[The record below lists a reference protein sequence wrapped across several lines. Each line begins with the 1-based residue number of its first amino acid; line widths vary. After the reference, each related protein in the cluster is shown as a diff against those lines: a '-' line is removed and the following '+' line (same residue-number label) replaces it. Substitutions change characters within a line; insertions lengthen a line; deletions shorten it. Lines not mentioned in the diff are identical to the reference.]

1 MKRIKKL
8 IAVILCA
15 GMISSFNISFIYAS
29 QQNGYHPLNIQIKSP
44 DQPAAVTP
52 KRSARALD
60 SYYSSSELG
69 QVTSVKDQGNTELCW
84 AFGITSMGE
93 TSLIKQ
99 GIASTNVD
107 FSEKHFG
114 YFMYNRKN
122 DALNNTKG
130 DKTKV
135 PGDWRN
141 AGGNS
146 LLAMISLTGWY
157 GLARENVAPFN
168 TSKWKL
174 SDSVGQK
181 DSAIL
186 KNGFFLGDS
195 PENNTVK
202 SYIKDYGSVV
212 MAYHAPEETW
222 EERAYYGQDHQAY
235 NCNSSRQNAN
245 HIVAIVGW
253 DDSYSRENFNSAS
266 RPSKDGAWIVKNSWG
281 NQEGSNGYTYISY
294 EDKSLCEFVAGQF
307 VKASEYKYNYFYDG
321 SSNPGILKLKK
332 GQQFANVFTAKKG
345 KSNRKELI
353 KAVNLVTWS
362 PGIKYSI
369 QIYKNPKNGKPTSGT
384 KMLKR
389 VATGTIREAG
399 THTIDLPKKVEM
411 IKGDKFAVVVKL
423 RSSGN
428 IGFDENDDYHWV
440 SFVNKT
446 KRGQSYLYD
455 DGKWNDLNPDHA
467 TMRLKA
473 YTVTEPT
480 NKIHLRYCKTGSKN
494 RSGKDVTLYYAGKRL
509 KKNKDYKISKK
520 KDDSYVIVKGKGR
533 YRGTKKIYLSNR

>member
-8 IAVILCA
+8 VAIILCA
-15 GMISSFNISFIYAS
+15 GIISSFNISFIYAS
-29 QQNGYHPLNIQIKSP
+29 QQNGYHPLNIKIESP
-44 DQPAAVTP
+44 NVP
-52 KRSARALD
+52 KTVIPKKSARALD
-60 SYYSSSELG
+60 SRYSSSDLG
-69 QVTSVKDQGNTELCW
+69 EVTSVKDQGNTELCW

-99 GIASTNVD
+99 GIANTNVD

-122 DALNNTKG
+122 DVLNNTKG

-135 PGDWRN
+135 PGDWRD

-157 GLARENVAPFN
+157 GLANEKVAPF
-168 TSKWKL
+168 SSVKWKL
-174 SDSVGQK
+174 SDSIGQK

-186 KNGFFLGDS
+186 KNGFFLGDDPS
-195 PENNTVK
+195 DNTVK
-202 SYIKDYGSVV
+202 SYIKDYGTVV

-222 EERAYYGQDHQAY
+222 EEKAYYSEDHQAY
-235 NCNSSRQNAN
+235 NCNSTRQNAN

-253 DDSYSRENFNSAS
+253 DDTYSKDNFNESS
-266 RPSKDGAWIVKNSWG
+266 RPTRDGAWIVKNSWG
-281 NQEGSNGYTYISY
+281 NQEGNNGYTYISY
-294 EDKSLCEFVAGQF
+294 EDKSLCEFVSGQF

-332 GQQFANVFTAKKG
+332 GQQFANVYTAKKG
-345 KSNRKELI
+345 TAKRRELI

-362 PGIKYSI
+362 TNLKYSI
-369 QIYKNPKNGKPTSGT
+369 QIYKNPKDGKPTSGT
-384 KMLKR
+384 KMLKHPASG
-389 VATGTIREAG
+389 VIKEAG

-411 IKGDKFAVVVKL
+411 IKGDRFAVVVKL

-428 IGFDENDDYHWV
+428 VGFDENDDYHWV
-440 SFVNKT
+440 AFVNKT
-446 KRGQSYLYD
+446 KKGQSYLYD

-467 TMRLKA
+467 TMRIKA
-473 YTVTEPT
+473 YTETEST
-480 NKIHLRYCKTGSKN
+480 NKVHLRYCKVKKK
-494 RSGKDVTLYYAGKRL
+494 SGGDVVLYYAGKRL
-509 KKNKDYKISKK
+509 KKNKDYKMSKEK
-520 KDDSYVIVKGKGR
+520 ENAYMIVKGKGK
-533 YRGTKKIYLSNR
+533 YRGTRKINL